1 MSLRPFLSHLERHP
15 DAPKL
20 AEPDARAFVSQSLR
34 AYLIAAVA
42 ERDVR
47 RPTIVVAG
55 DDRAARDLTQDLRG
69 WLKPRPVRFYPSRGV
84 AYESHLTPP
93 AHLVGLR
100 VAALDA
106 VLESSVAGGDADA
119 AEAPII
125 VVSAVALSEKVP
137 DPALRPHGFTL
148 HVGELLDLDEAAAD
162 LVAAGYE
169 RVDQVEDRG
178 QFAVR
183 GGLLDVYPATEE
195 RAVRVDLFDDEI
207 ESLRWF
213 STFTQRSLGDAETV
227 EIAPAAELAAEH
239 RELAEIAALENPDER
254 PDVAELLPVGDF
266 RELLDLLPDHAELIL
281 AGEEDVEPALRDHWD
296 DVCAAFHDTDAHS
309 LYVKPDGILA
319 SIGQR
324 RPLRLSSISGTQA
337 LEFRAQ
343 AADFAARSLREAEPE
358 LEKLVRSGYT
368 ALVTWPNKGQGERAA
383 YNLARVKARWDGG
396 TAEGLVFHEATL
408 RDGFIAPGLKLAAVP
423 EHRLIHRRKAST
435 RPTRKGKGLLRSF
448 TDLRTGDFIV
458 HEDHGVARF
467 AGFDTKTVSGI
478 TRDYLNLEF
487 QGDDKVFMPVDQ
499 LAKISRY
506 VGADGNAPTLSKLGG
521 TRWDKIKARAR
532 RAAQELAG
540 ELLNLYAERRRRRGH
555 AFEPD
560 SDWLREFEA
569 AFPYRETPDQR
580 EAIESVKAD
589 MESERPM
596 DRLICGD
603 VGYGKTEVALRAA
616 FKSANAGKQV
626 LMLAPTTI
634 LAQQH
639 YGTFAERLRDYPF
652 TVEQVSRFRPAAEQR
667 EVVKR
672 FAEGKVDILIG
683 THRVLS
689 RDVRAKDLGLIIV
702 DEEQRFGVKQKEL
715 LRQLKL
721 KVDVISMSATPIPRT
736 LQMSLAGLRDITV
749 IETPPEGRRP
759 VKTYVGEYDEDLVKQ
774 ALLRE
779 RDRGGQ
785 AFFLHNRVE
794 DIDETAERLR
804 ALCPDM
810 RFTVAHGQMDEKQLE
825 ERMLGFLRGDAD
837 VLVSTSII
845 ESGIDIPQ
853 ANTLIVDRADLFGLS
868 QLYQIRGRV
877 GRSHERAYAY
887 LLYPSAAALTPEAA
901 DRLSA
906 LSDYT
911 ELGAGFKVAMR
922 DLELRG
928 AGSLLGDEQ
937 SGHVAAL
944 GFELYMQML
953 DEAVRAADDDETD
966 LDYEPVRLDV
976 NVDAYV
982 PADYIPYEQAKVD
995 VHRRIAGARDVGELE
1010 ELRAELADRFGD
1022 PPEPL
1027 ENLITLQQARIKLGE
1042 AGARAVSFRQGRLA
1056 VTPIELDS
1064 VRAKKIRAEIPGALY
1079 ESGKSQ
1085 LSVRV
1090 PEDPA
1095 KRFPAVVKAA
1105 DVLLAVQRE
1114 AA

>member
-1 MSLRPFLSHLERHP
+1 MPLRSFLGHLEHDPTASR
-15 DAPKL
+15 L
-20 AEPDARAFVSQSLR
+20 ADEGGSAFVSQSLR
-34 AYLIAAVA
+34 PFLLAALA
-42 ERDVR
+42 DRDVR
-47 RPTIVVAG
+47 RPTVVVAG
-55 DDRAARDLTQDLRG
+55 DDRSARDLAADLRA
-69 WLKPRPVRFYPSRGV
+69 WLRPRPVRFYPSRGV

-93 AHLVGLR
+93 PHLVGLR
-100 VAALDA
+100 VAALDSLLDTPEGSEQP
-106 VLESSVAGGDADA
+106 V
-119 AEAPII
+119 I

-137 DPALRPHGFTL
+137 DPELRPHGFTL
-148 HVGELLDLDEAAAD
+148 RVGELVDLRETAAD

-169 RVDQVEDRG
+169 RVEQVEDRG

-183 GGLLDVYPATEE
+183 GGLLDLYPATEE

-227 EIAPAAELAAEH
+227 EISPAAELAPEH

-266 RELLDLLPDHAELIL
+266 RELLDLVPEHAQVIV
-281 AGEEDVEPALRDHWD
+281 AADEDVEPALRDQWE
-296 DVCAAFHDTDAHS
+296 DVCAAFHDTDAHH

-319 SIGQR
+319 ALERDASV
-324 RPLRLSSISGTQA
+324 RLSSISGSQPV
-337 LEFRAQ
+337 EIRAQ
-343 AADFAARSLREAEPE
+343 AAEFASRSLREAEPE

-368 ALVTWPNKGQGERAA
+368 TVVTWPQRGAAERAA
-383 YNLARVKARWDGG
+383 YNLGRAQASFEDGD
-396 TAEGLVFHEATL
+396 GLVFVESTL
-408 RDGFIAPGLKLAAVP
+408 RDGFIAPQLKLAVVP
-423 EHRLIHRRKAST
+423 EHRLIHRRKRAGT
-435 RPTRKGKGLLRSF
+435 GEGARRGRGLLRSF
-448 TDLRTGDFIV
+448 TDLRTGDIVV
-458 HEDHGVARF
+458 HEDHGIARF
-467 AGFDTKTVSGI
+467 AGFDTKTVAGV
-478 TRDYLNLEF
+478 TRDYLNLEYA
-487 QGDDKVFMPVDQ
+487 GTDKVFLPVDQ

-506 VGADGNAPTLSKLGG
+506 AGADGAPPPLSKLGG

-532 RAAQELAG
+532 RAARELAG
-540 ELLNLYAERRRRRGH
+540 ELLNLYAERKRRRGH

-560 SDWLREFEA
+560 SDWLREFEEH
-569 AFPYRETPDQR
+569 FPYRETPDQR
-580 EAIESVKAD
+580 DAIEAVKED

-626 LMLAPTTI
+626 LMLVPTTI

-639 YGTFAERLRDYPF
+639 YGTFSERLRDYPF
-652 TVEQVSRFRPAAEQR
+652 TLELVSRFRPAAEQR
-667 EVVKR
+667 EAVKR
-672 FAEGKVDILIG
+672 FSEGKVDILIG

-689 RDVRAKDLGLIIV
+689 RDVRAKDLGLLIV

-715 LRQLKL
+715 LRQMKL

-736 LQMSLAGLRDITV
+736 LQMSLAGLRDISV

-759 VKTYVGEYDEDLVKQ
+759 VKTYVGEYDEQLVKQ
-774 ALLRE
+774 ALERE
-779 RDRGGQ
+779 HARGGQ
-785 AFFLHNRVE
+785 AFFLHNRVD

-804 ALCPDM
+804 ALCPAM
-810 RFTVAHGQMDEKQLE
+810 KFAVAHGQMDEKQLE
-825 ERMLGFLRGDAD
+825 RRMIGFLRGDAD

-853 ANTLIVDRADLFGLS
+853 ANTLIVDRADIFGLS

-877 GRSHERAYAY
+877 GRSRERAYAY
-887 LLYPSAAALTPEAA
+887 LLYASAAALTQEAA
-901 DRLSA
+901 DRLAA

-953 DEAVRAADDDETD
+953 DEAVQGMGESDGAEEP
-966 LDYEPVRLDV
+966 EPVRLDV

-995 VHRRIAGARDVGELE
+995 VHRRIAGAREVAELH
-1010 ELRAELADRFGD
+1010 ELRRELDDRFGEL
-1022 PPEPL
+1022 PEPL

-1042 AGARAVSFRQGRLA
+1042 AGARAVTFRQGRLA

-1064 VRAKKIRAEIPGALY
+1064 VRARKLREEIPNALY

-1085 LSVRV
+1085 FSMRV
-1090 PEDPA
+1090 PDDPA
-1095 KRFPAVVKAA
+1095 KRFPAVVRAA
-1105 DVLLAVQRE
+1105 DALLAVQRD